1 MTIEARRV
9 QRCVSGALL
18 ALALVLLAAVPVA
31 QADTIYPD
39 NKVTGTSFDNGS
51 ADGFASTRSDC
62 TLLSGIFPMPPI
74 VVPGVLCE
82 VTNTT
87 NSTDGAG
94 TPPGSLVSKYRTV
107 ADGLAVIP
115 ALTLIQGNGT
125 ISSSPFTVTGTG
137 PATLSY
143 DRRVIFDAIVAI
155 AGQASHTVYLVNDA
169 TPLVRQ
175 SLNTETLT
183 RNVLVIPP
191 RVDTG
196 WQTLSAPGTFP
207 VTAGSTYHLEI
218 DTQFQDQLL
227 IAAQST
233 TSIGF
238 DNIRLRV
245 ADGTPGYV
253 SKPTAITDP
262 ATNITQASATLNG
275 RTNALGT
282 ASTYTFTYGT
292 DPGLA
297 GATTLGP
304 FPAGT
309 LVTEQAR
316 SRDIAGLTKCTT
328 YRFRISATN
337 SFGTTDGAILA
348 FKTDC
353 QPTVLTLPATGISPN
368 AATFN
373 SRINPEGLAT
383 TYHYDYRVKGVAAF
397 TTLPDAPPL
406 AAGIRTD
413 VEPNSVPVSGLA
425 KQTIYEVRVVATNAL
440 GTTTGNIVEF
450 TTPGTG
456 ETGLTGPT
464 GDQGPQGA
472 PGPTGAAGTTGSSGV
487 AGPRGPQGPPGRT
500 GTFCGTEKV
509 SCRNPMIRVDAQRI
523 TVPMKGRNIGV
534 VRVRVYCKSL
544 AVETCSGTMKVRSR
558 NKIEPQ
564 GFGFPKRPVRRV
576 TFATAPLQ
584 LDERKI
590 GFAIFT
596 FNTQRRSILKRIRS
610 VAAEVTVTVIDAD
623 NNRQRIKKNVTVVA
637 GKL

>member
-1 MTIEARRV
+1 MSNQAGRISRVARAGLLV
-9 QRCVSGALL
+9 L
-18 ALALVLLAAVPVA
+18 ALTLCAAVPTA

-62 TLLSGIFPMPPI
+62 TLLINLLPI

-87 NSTDGAG
+87 NPTEGAG

-107 ADGLAVIP
+107 ADGLAAIDP
-115 ALTLIQGNGT
+115 LTLIQGNGT
-125 ISSSPFTVTGTG
+125 ISSSPFTVTTSGV
-137 PATLSY
+137 ATLSY
-143 DRRVIFDAIVAI
+143 DRRLIFDAIVALGGTGTHSVFLI
-155 AGQASHTVYLVNDA
+155 DET
-169 TPLVRQ
+169 TPGPPQL
-175 SLNTETLT
+175 LNAETLS
-183 RNVLVIPP
+183 RDVLIA

-196 WQTLSAPGTFP
+196 WQTLSQPGTVA
-207 VTAGSTYHLEI
+207 VTANSIYRLEFR
-218 DTQFQDQLL
+218 TQFEDQLL
-227 IAAQST
+227 TAAQST

-245 ADGTPGYV
+245 ADGTPGFV

-304 FPAGT
+304 FSAGT

-316 SRDIAGLTKCTT
+316 SRDVAGLTKCTT
-328 YRFRISATN
+328 YYFRISASN

-383 TYHYDYRVKGVAAF
+383 TYHYDYRVKGTAAF

-425 KQTIYEVRVVATNAL
+425 KQTTYEVRVVATNAL
-440 GTTTGNIVEF
+440 GTTIGNTVEF

-456 ETGLTGPT
+456 ETGAAGPT
-464 GDQGPQGA
+464 GGQGPQGA
-472 PGPTGAAGTTGSSGV
+472 PGPTGAAGTTGSPGV
-487 AGPRGPQGPPGRT
+487 AGPRGPQGPSGRT

-509 SCRNPMIRVDAQRI
+509 SCPNPMIRVDAQRI

-596 FNTQRRSILKRIRS
+596 FSTQRRSVLRRIKS

-623 NNRQRIKKNVTVVA
+623 NNRQRVKKNVTVVA